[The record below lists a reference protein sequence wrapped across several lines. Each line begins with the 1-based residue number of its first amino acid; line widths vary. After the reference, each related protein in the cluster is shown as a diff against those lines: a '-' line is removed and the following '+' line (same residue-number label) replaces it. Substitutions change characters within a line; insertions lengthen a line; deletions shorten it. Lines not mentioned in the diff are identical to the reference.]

1 MDKHSG
7 KSIKNIQIKKINIRD
22 RYYSISPF
30 PFNGEKLLN
39 SIKIAG
45 ITVPVQLEAGPDK
58 DLRVVS
64 GFKRIYASAQAE
76 MTKVPAIIGERG
88 DFLLTFW
95 RAVQEN
101 YGARELHDLEKAEIV
116 WKLQELHSVGEPD
129 LLSIYL
135 PGIGLKGSRY
145 EIDKYLKLAG
155 LSEFLK
161 KSCIKNILLCGTAIE
176 VRNWP
181 ESDQVFFAGLAE
193 SLKLGTN
200 KQKQLLRLI
209 EDLKKKERIGLND
222 IWESSGLQDS
232 DPGNLSFEK
241 IHRVLSERRFP
252 VLSEHQEKWKKLREG
267 LALQQDI
274 KLQIPRF
281 FDGDSITVTFT
292 AADPAEFRDKSKQ
305 LLEAYLKKEL
315 GEIYSLL

>member
-1 MDKHSG
+1 MDKHFG

-39 SIKIAG
+39 SIKITG

-64 GFKRIYASAQAE
+64 GFKRIHASAQAG
-76 MTKVPAIIGERG
+76 MTEVPGIVAERG
-88 DFLLTFW
+88 DPLLTFW

-116 WKLQELHSVGEPD
+116 WKLRELHSVGEPD

-155 LSEFLK
+155 LNEFLK
-161 KSCIKNILLCGTAIE
+161 KSCIRNILLCGTAIE
-176 VRNWP
+176 IRSSLNRNKKNLPAWP
-181 ESDQVFFAGLAE
+181 
-193 SLKLGTN
+193 
-200 KQKQLLRLI
+200 
-209 EDLKKKERIGLND
+209 
-222 IWESSGLQDS
+222 
-232 DPGNLSFEK
+232 
-241 IHRVLSERRFP
+241 
-252 VLSEHQEKWKKLREG
+252 
-267 LALQQDI
+267 
-274 KLQIPRF
+274 
-281 FDGDSITVTFT
+281 T
-292 AADPAEFRDKSKQ
+292 ASNSAPISRNS
-305 LLEAYLKKEL
+305 YC
-315 GEIYSLL
+315 G